1 MTKSFKQT
9 TLAFFLFLFALFL
22 ISCSQPAGVE
32 NSDTSSLITPTS
44 PLEIMED
51 NPSDSMEGLIT
62 ENEEEITLAF
72 EDEAVEAPAATPT
85 IRLTATPDMRP
96 LPEQWQQWPVIPEIS
111 HNAIEIYW
119 KGIAMGNDPQRFS
132 KIGDCQSIREVLLGI
147 YDLPNRYRLREGD
160 EDLQEI
166 IDQFSGSF
174 NRDGMAVQGGFNAA
188 TVLSPIWA
196 DPKLCKAG
204 ETPIEC
210 EFRVHNPS
218 IVIISLEVWW
228 QGRSPE
234 RYEQYMRKII
244 ETAISKG
251 IVPVLSTK
259 ADNVEG
265 NHNINYTT
273 AKLAYEYDIPL
284 WNFWLAAQSL
294 PYQGIDPDRD
304 GFHITVAAWNERSYT
319 ALKTLAAVWQA
330 AHSRPIVVQPGE
342 EEADTD
348 VMDPVL
354 FPSTGVADYGLSGQ
368 LFIETTITRNGN
380 QSLNGVYVF
389 DFDQGVFEPV
399 LEPGFEVLTSHPAQG
414 LLVGNATE
422 RGIYKSGTYL
432 PLTSDT
438 NWVSNSGSLQIISEN
453 SFVQVKGTSSSVD
466 ISLFEFDTL
475 GNVSLVFENSLDY
488 PMTTIEGLNQTT
500 ILIKPTECSD
510 QGCEFILVDQYL
522 TDQPIITWLDIDRAG
537 NIHMNEEGT
546 QLAYWKDVDNSE
558 SLFMRKMTP
567 DGSEAFIGLFGN
579 VFLDQAWSHDGTKL
593 AALKMW
599 RSDYYGKATELLH
612 FIVDVDSSLVDTVP
626 EMEGLNPQIVWSPDD
641 LIIATSATVLEGGS
655 SAKIMIRLYD
665 IATRQVEFIQE
676 ANALQSDG
684 FIAITNMV
692 WLP

>member
-51 NPSDSMEGLIT
+51 NISDSMEGLIT

-399 LEPGFEVLTSHPAQG
+399 LEPGFEVLTSHPAHG

>member
-399 LEPGFEVLTSHPAQG
+399 LEPGFEVLTSHPAHG